1 MGVPAGVGGREPNA
15 WSLGGR
21 LVAGEAG
28 VEPKVVWTP
37 GLDRATCVVCERV
50 GTEEEAEAEGS
61 CLLLGV
67 RLAAVLGTEVTRLEA
82 PPLLDVRR
90 ACFEPEAEGETA
102 ALSRVVARPDVVRIL
117 PGAGELLA
125 ALGVVEEGPDGAA
138 PGLLRLALAM
148 LLVCPV
154 ER

>member
-1 MGVPAGVGGREPNA
+1 MGVPAGVGGCEPSA

-28 VEPKVVWTP
+28 FEPKVVWTP
-37 GLDRATCVVCERV
+37 GLDRDTCVVCERA
-50 GTEEEAEAEGS
+50 GTEAEAEAEGS
-61 CLLLGV
+61 CLLLVV
-67 RLAAVLGTEVTRLEA
+67 RLAAALGPEGTRLEA

-90 ACFEPEAEGETA
+90 ACFEPEAAGEA
-102 ALSRVVARPDVVRIL
+102 AAPDRVVARPDVVRIL

-125 ALGVVEEGPDGAA
+125 APGVAEEGPEEAA
-138 PGLLRLALAM
+138 PGVLRLVLAA

-154 ER
+154 EV